1 MDTFFS
7 QLSSLSLLSIT
18 VRLLLTTVFAGTLGY
33 ERERHRQAAGFRTYI
48 IVADAAALV
57 MTDLVRMPASVI
69 TGLGFLGAGTILVT
83 KSHEIKGLTTAAGLW
98 AVSIIGTAIGAG
110 FYTGGT
116 VCYAFILLAMNV
128 LRLVDVRIQSRQKTA
143 TVYFELRSKLSIGQ
157 LVRLAREKDCTLSEL
172 ELYADSG
179 YGDNLVCGT
188 FTLWAEG
195 RTSLDDILRELS
207 AVEGVI
213 YLTRI

>member
-57 MTDLVRMPASVI
+57 MMTNLYIGDVFGSTDLVRMPASVI

-98 AVSIIGTAIGAG
+98 ASACLGLAIGAG
-110 FYTGGT
+110 FYS
-116 VCYAFILLAMNV
+116 CAFISMLFMIVCMYALPPLERRSRPEFQALFNQIWEELDVNV
-128 LRLVDVRIQSRQKTA
+128 
-143 TVYFELRSKLSIGQ
+143 
-157 LVRLAREKDCTLSEL
+157 
-172 ELYADSG
+172 
-179 YGDNLVCGT
+179 
-188 FTLWAEG
+188 
-195 RTSLDDILRELS
+195 
-207 AVEGVI
+207 
-213 YLTRI
+213 

>member
-57 MTDLVRMPASVI
+57 MMTNLYIGDVFGSTDLVRMPASVI

-143 TVYFELRSKLSIGQ
+143 TVYFELRSKQ
-157 LVRLAREKDCTLSEL
+157 TVA
-172 ELYADSG
+172 
-179 YGDNLVCGT
+179 V
-188 FTLWAEG
+188 
-195 RTSLDDILRELS
+195 S
-207 AVEGVI
+207 AFF
-213 YLTRI
+213 

>member
-57 MTDLVRMPASVI
+57 MMTNLYIGDVFGSTDLVRMPASVI

-98 AVSIIGTAIGAG
+98 VYYSCKEVLHRSIFRPRFSSSTRAAR
-110 FYTGGT
+110 
-116 VCYAFILLAMNV
+116 C
-128 LRLVDVRIQSRQKTA
+128 A
-143 TVYFELRSKLSIGQ
+143 TPSFCWR
-157 LVRLAREKDCTLSEL
+157 
-172 ELYADSG
+172 
-179 YGDNLVCGT
+179 
-188 FTLWAEG
+188 
-195 RTSLDDILRELS
+195 
-207 AVEGVI
+207 
-213 YLTRI
+213 